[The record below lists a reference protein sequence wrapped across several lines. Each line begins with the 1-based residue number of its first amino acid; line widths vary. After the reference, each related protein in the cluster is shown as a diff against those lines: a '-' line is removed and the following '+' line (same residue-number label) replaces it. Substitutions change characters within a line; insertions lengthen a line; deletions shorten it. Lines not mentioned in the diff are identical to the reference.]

1 MSQKQ
6 EIFEKV
12 LSLVRNELWG
22 EPLTCAIS
30 AEEIEGILKVAKEQ
44 AVSGLV
50 ANAIVSQHL
59 PIGEDM
65 TMEVCAIQ
73 RLHEKKNREMN
84 AEIAQFAGF
93 LNRRNLAYVIM
104 KGQTMAALYPNP
116 LMRSSGDIDFYC
128 PKNSF
133 DAVQQAIEER
143 LGIVMKH
150 NGSERHD
157 TFRINGYSFEMHSDL
172 TIFNAPSHQ
181 KYWEHFIDDA
191 FKAESHQVSIG
202 GESVPVLA
210 PTVDA
215 VFIFA
220 HLIGH
225 FMETGL
231 GMKQLCDWAMV
242 LHRHRDVIDKRR
254 LDDCLTGIGLKKA
267 YLCVGAWL
275 VEKLGFPENEFPFPL
290 TAKNK
295 SWVEPLHANLMKMR
309 AVGIDLD
316 DKVGHR
322 VSFMHSLGTAM
333 IVARQ
338 TLRFLP
344 LAPKEMLWRFPVMAS
359 WSIKKRM
366 IS

>member
-1 MSQKQ
+1 MPAQK

-12 LSLVRNELWG
+12 LALVRCELWG
-22 EPLTCAIS
+22 KPLTCSIP
-30 AEEIEGILKVAKEQ
+30 AEEIEDILKVAKEQ
-44 AVSGLV
+44 SVSGLV

-93 LNRRNLAYVIM
+93 LNRRNLGYVIM

-116 LMRSSGDIDFYC
+116 SMRSPGDIDFYC
-128 PKNSF
+128 PEESF
-133 DAVQQAIEER
+133 QKTQQVIEEH
-143 LGIVMKH
+143 LGMMMKH
-150 NGSERHD
+150 SGSERHD
-157 TFRINGYSFEMHSDL
+157 TFQINGYSFEMHSDL

-181 KYWEHFIDDA
+181 KYWERFIDDA
-191 FKAESHQVSIG
+191 FKDDSQQMLIG
-202 GESVPVLA
+202 NEPVPILS

-220 HLIGH
+220 HLMGH
-225 FMETGL
+225 FMGSGL

-242 LHRHRDVIDKRR
+242 LHRHRAKIDPKR

-290 TAKNK
+290 TRKHR
-295 SWVEPLHANLMKMR
+295 SWVNSLHSNFMKMR

-333 IVARQ
+333 IVVRQ

-359 WSIKKRM
+359 WSIKKRI

>member
-1 MSQKQ
+1 MHQKE
-6 EIFEKV
+6 EIFAKF
-12 LSLVRNELWG
+12 LALVRCELWG
-22 EPLTCAIS
+22 EPLNCEIAADE
-30 AEEIEGILKVAKEQ
+30 AEAVLRVAKEQ
-44 AVSGLV
+44 SVSGLV
-50 ANAIVSQHL
+50 ANAIVSRHL
-59 PIGEDM
+59 PIGEDLA
-65 TMEVCAIQ
+65 MEVCAIQ
-73 RLHEKKNREMN
+73 RMHERKNREMN

-93 LNRRNLAYVIM
+93 LNRRNLDYVIM

-133 DAVQQAIEER
+133 EAVQKAIEER
-143 LGIVMKH
+143 LGIVMTH

-157 TFRINGYSFEMHSDL
+157 TFQTDGYSFEMHSDL
-172 TIFNAPSHQ
+172 TIFNAPGHQ
-181 KYWEHFIDDA
+181 KYWERFIDDA
-191 FKAESHQVSIG
+191 IRAESHQVLIG
-202 GESVPVLA
+202 GEAVPILS

-220 HLIGH
+220 HLLGH
-225 FMETGL
+225 FMGTGL

-242 LHRHRDVIDKRR
+242 LHRHRDQIDKKR

-267 YLCVGAWL
+267 YMCMGAWL
-275 VEKLGFPENEFPFPL
+275 VEKLGFPESDFPFPL
-290 TAKNK
+290 TRRHRA
-295 SWVEPLHANLMKMR
+295 WVGPLHSNFMKMR

-322 VSFMHSLGTAM
+322 VSFQHSLGTAM
-333 IVARQ
+333 IVVKQ

-344 LAPKEMLWRFPVMAS
+344 LAPSEMLWRFPAMTI
-359 WSIKKRM
+359 WSVKKRL

>member
-1 MSQKQ
+1 MNQKE

-12 LSLVRNELWG
+12 LALVRNELWG
-22 EPLTCAIS
+22 EPLTGEFS
-30 AEEIEGILKVAKEQ
+30 AAEMEEILKVAREQ

-50 ANAIVSQHL
+50 ANAIVNNQL
-59 PIGEDM
+59 PIGEDL
-65 TMEVCAIQ
+65 TLEVCAIQ
-73 RLHEKKNREMN
+73 RMHEKKNREMN

-93 LNRRNLAYVIM
+93 LNRRNLGYVIM

-128 PKNSF
+128 PKDSF
-133 DAVQQAIEER
+133 EAVQKAIEER

-181 KYWEHFIDDA
+181 KYWESFIDDTI
-191 FKAESHQVSIG
+191 KAEPHRIPIG
-202 GESVPVLA
+202 GEPVPILS

-225 FMETGL
+225 FMESGL

-290 TAKNK
+290 NAKNK

>member
-1 MSQKQ
+1 MNRKES
-6 EIFEKV
+6 FEKV
-12 LSLVRNELWG
+12 LALVRSELWQK
-22 EPLTCAIS
+22 PLTCAIS
-30 AEEIEGILKVAKEQ
+30 AEEVEEILKVAREQ
-44 AVSGLV
+44 GVSGLV
-50 ANAIVSQHL
+50 ANAVVNNQL
-59 PIGEDM
+59 PIGEDL
-65 TMEVCAIQ
+65 TLEVCAVQ

-93 LNRRNLAYVIM
+93 LNRRNLGYVIM

-128 PKNSF
+128 PKDSF
-133 DAVQQAIEER
+133 EAVQKAIEER

-181 KYWEHFIDDA
+181 KYWESFIDDA
-191 FKAESHQVSIG
+191 IKAEPHRIPIG
-202 GESVPVLA
+202 GEPVPILS

-220 HLIGH
+220 HLMGH

-242 LHRHRDVIDKRR
+242 LHRHRNAIDRKR
-254 LDDCLTGIGLKKA
+254 LDECLTGVGLKKA

-275 VEKLGFPENEFPFPL
+275 VEKLGFPEKDFPFPL
-290 TAKNK
+290 TAKHK
-295 SWVEPLHANLMKMR
+295 SWVKTLHSNLEKMR
-309 AVGIDLD
+309 GEGIDLD
-316 DKVGHR
+316 EKVGHR
-322 VSFMHSLGTAM
+322 VSFLHSLGTAM
-333 IVARQ
+333 IVAKQ

-344 LAPKEMLWRFPVMAS
+344 LAPKEMLWRIPMMAV
-359 WSIKKRM
+359 WSVKKRV

>member
-1 MSQKQ
+1 MKANNS
-6 EIFEKV
+6 IFEKV
-12 LSLVRNELWG
+12 LALVRNELWG
-22 EPLTCAIS
+22 EPLTCTIS
-30 AEEIEGILKVAKEQ
+30 AEEIEAILKVAKEQ
-44 AVSGLV
+44 AVSGLA
-50 ANAIVSQHL
+50 ANAIVSNQL
-59 PIGEDM
+59 PIGEDL
-65 TMEVCAIQ
+65 TLEVCAIQ
-73 RLHEKKNREMN
+73 RMHEKKNREMN

-93 LNRRNLAYVIM
+93 LNRRNLGYVIM
-104 KGQTMAALYPNP
+104 KGQTMATLYPNP

-128 PKNSF
+128 PKDDF
-133 DAVQQAIEER
+133 PRVQQAIEER

-181 KYWEHFIDDA
+181 KFWKSFIDDTI
-191 FKAESHQVSIG
+191 KAAPHQILIG
-202 GESVPVLA
+202 GEAVPILS

-220 HLIGH
+220 HLMGH

-242 LHRHRDVIDKRR
+242 LYRHRDAIDKKR
-254 LDDCLTGIGLKKA
+254 LDEYLTGVGLKKA

-275 VEKLGFPENEFPFPL
+275 VEKLGFPEKDFPFPL

-295 SWVEPLHANLMKMR
+295 SWVEPLHSNFMKMR

-322 VSFMHSLGTAM
+322 VSFLHSLGTAM
-333 IVARQ
+333 IVAKQ

-344 LAPKEMLWRFPVMAS
+344 LAPKEMVWRIPVMSA
-359 WSIKKRM
+359 WSIKKRI